1 MVVSSINIKELTRGN
16 GEILKPT
23 FHLNTGKIRFMKAK
37 NGGIKFKTLK
47 SVTKSVY
54 SGGIFKR
61 MFVDK
66 MEFGLPYISAQ
77 HMMSFNPIED
87 AKLISKKNTPRQED
101 MTLLQGQILVSC
113 AGTIGNVRLVSK
125 DLNGVIGSQ
134 DIIRVISDENT
145 LSYRFIYAYLAAPT
159 VYAYIQSFIYGS
171 VVPRI
176 DPKTFEQL
184 PFPIF
189 KNSIISYVNEK
200 ILNAEKF
207 REKALTALKKAHN
220 YFDNRIKYNQGSVIR
235 SVTFDYLSQ
244 FQSRLDASFNVR
256 FREITNLIKK
266 SAVKYEPLNNYIK
279 DAFIPN
285 RGKRI
290 YTKKGLKYLSS
301 SDIFLSNPVLIEK
314 FISLNTPKISSMVV
328 KKGWILVARSGQE
341 ILGST
346 QIVGNSL
353 NGLGVNEHG
362 LRLIINTNDS
372 YYVFAFLSSHIGNQ
386 YLRAGIFG
394 SAILTIEDSYIKE
407 MLLPILQNKE
417 IVEVNEL
424 IKTYVEFYDK
434 AIQEETEAVN
444 KIEQEIELW
453 QK

>member
-1 MVVSSINIKELTRGN
+1 
-16 GEILKPT
+16 
-23 FHLNTGKIRFMKAK
+23 
-37 NGGIKFKTLK
+37 
-47 SVTKSVY
+47 
-54 SGGIFKR
+54 
-61 MFVDK
+61 
-66 MEFGLPYISAQ
+66 
-77 HMMSFNPIED
+77 
-87 AKLISKKNTPRQED
+87 
-101 MTLLQGQILVSC
+101 
-113 AGTIGNVRLVSK
+113 
-125 DLNGVIGSQ
+125 
-134 DIIRVISDENT
+134 
-145 LSYRFIYAYLAAPT
+145 
-159 VYAYIQSFIYGS
+159 
-171 VVPRI
+171 
-176 DPKTFEQL
+176 
-184 PFPIF
+184 
-189 KNSIISYVNEK
+189 
-200 ILNAEKF
+200 
-207 REKALTALKKAHN
+207 
-220 YFDNRIKYNQGSVIR
+220 
-235 SVTFDYLSQ
+235 
-244 FQSRLDASFNVR
+244 
-256 FREITNLIKK
+256 
-266 SAVKYEPLNNYIK
+266 
-279 DAFIPN
+279 
-285 RGKRI
+285 
-290 YTKKGLKYLSS
+290 
-301 SDIFLSNPVLIEK
+301 VLIEK